1 MAKKKMRIDQLAEVE
16 FENEQDIVQDENQDE
31 NYADYLAYLEKQ
43 KQENAER

>member
-16 FENEQDIVQDENQDE
+16 FENEQEVAQDENQDE

-43 KQENAER
+43 KQESAK

>member
-1 MAKKKMRIDQLAEVE
+1 MAKKKMRIDQLAEKE
-16 FENEQDIVQDENQDE
+16 FENEQEVVMEETEDE